1 MDYFLTFTE
10 GIITFISPCLLP
22 MLPIYITFFA
32 GNPSAEENKKATL
45 LRALGFVAG
54 FTLVFTLLGA
64 TAGVFG
70 KIIKEYSL
78 VFNIIG
84 GFVLIAFGL
93 NYMQVLKLPFLNNT
107 KKLKT
112 NLKITGFLSSLL
124 FGIIFSIG
132 WTPCV
137 GAFLGSALML
147 AANSQ
152 SAIKGITLLFIY
164 SLGLGIPFIL
174 SAFLIGSLKQ
184 SFDKIKKHYH
194 IINFISGLLLIMIG
208 LLLMF
213 GLLNSF
219 LSIFYKIGV

>member
-1 MDYFLTFTE
+1 MDYFLTFME

-32 GNPSAEENKKATL
+32 GNTSAEDNKKATL
-45 LRALGFVAG
+45 LKAFGFVAG

-64 TAGVFG
+64 TAGAFG
-70 KIIKEYSL
+70 KIIKEYSF

-84 GFVLIAFGL
+84 GLVLIAFGL
-93 NYMQVLKLPFLNNT
+93 NFMQVLKLPFLNST

-112 NLKITGFLSSLL
+112 SLKTNGFLSSLL

-152 SAIKGITLLFIY
+152 STMKGIFLLLIY
-164 SLGLGIPFIL
+164 SLGLGIPFII
-174 SAFLIGSLKQ
+174 SAFLIGSLRQ
-184 SFDKIKKHYH
+184 SFDKIKKHYN
-194 IINFISGLLLIMIG
+194 IINFLSGLLLIMIG
-208 LLLMF
+208 ILMMF
-213 GLLNSF
+213 GLLNYLF
-219 LSIFYKIGV
+219 RFGV